1 MPREKDKPMIIG
13 GASAEADAA
22 AEAARI
28 RAITARAGRSVAGNY
43 NTTPSQ
49 HRNGTKSNPRT
60 RATDGELMRMTSVHL
75 PASLIK
81 RGLAEAVERET
92 TLSALVEEGL
102 LHVLDAQRRA
112 G

>member
-1 MPREKDKPMIIG
+1 MPRKNDKPMTLG
-13 GASAEADAA
+13 GPTAEHDAA
-22 AEAARI
+22 VEAARI
-28 RAITARAGRSVAGNY
+28 QAITARAGRSVAGNY
-43 NTTPSQ
+43 NATPSQ

-60 RATDGELMRMTSVHL
+60 RADGEAVRMTSVHL

-81 RGLAEAVERET
+81 RGLVAAAERDT

-102 LHVLDAQRRA
+102 MLVLQQRRA